1 MQSPFVSV
9 VLIGLVLIAVPAAV
23 CAGVIALIERT
34 TPRHISPE
42 GTAGTWRLGG
52 IAAALG
58 LILSTAI
65 LEGLFRVVHSEAVVA
80 FAVPISL
87 VIVLL
92 LGARRARHEIAGPLA
107 LALGGTVGCALYYAV
122 ETLVTG
128 VGDGTGLWAVG
139 ILYAWVC
146 CGVPLAVAA
155 ALRIALRSG
164 RTPRRA

>member
-9 VLIGLVLIAVPAAV
+9 VLIGLALIAVPAAV
-23 CAGVIALIERT
+23 CAGIIALIERT
-34 TPRHISPE
+34 TPRRTSPE
-42 GTAGTWRLGG
+42 GTAGTWKLGG

-65 LEGLFRVVHSEAVVA
+65 LEGLFRVIHSEAVVA

-92 LGARRARHEIAGPLA
+92 VGARRARHEIAGPLA

-139 ILYAWVC
+139 ILYAWAC

-155 ALRIALRSG
+155 VLRIALRSG

>member
-1 MQSPFVSV
+1 MQETFVSV
-9 VLIGLVLIAVPAAV
+9 MLIGLMLIAVPAAV
-23 CAGVIALIERT
+23 CAGVIALIERK

-42 GTAGTWRLGG
+42 GTAGTWR
-52 IAAALG
+52 
-58 LILSTAI
+58 
-65 LEGLFRVVHSEAVVA
+65 
-80 FAVPISL
+80 
-87 VIVLL
+87 
-92 LGARRARHEIAGPLA
+92 
-107 LALGGTVGCALYYAV
+107 LGGTVGCALYYAV

-155 ALRIALRSG
+155 ALHIALRSG